1 MNTRDLVFLVVGAMI
16 GLTGI
21 VSALVWSVKLGIVAL
36 IVLSLILLVLLV
48 LQRRQLGKVQQRML
62 SILNA
67 QQKSAKSATTPN
79 LSRVA
84 VPQENIAI
92 PMKKIVGL
100 LQAQQISMEKLNAK
114 LDSALLDEAQE
125 TSSSQ

>member
-21 VSALVWSVKLGIVAL
+21 IGALLGSVKLGTVAL
-36 IVLSLILLVLLV
+36 MAMSVILLVLLV
-48 LQRRQLGKVQQRML
+48 LQRRQLAKVQQRML

-67 QQKSAKSATTPN
+67 QQKSAESATAPN
-79 LSRVA
+79 LSRA
-84 VPQENIAI
+84 AAPQESIAI
-92 PMKKIVGL
+92 PTKKIVGL

-114 LDSALLDEAQE
+114 LNRALPDETQE
-125 TSSSQ
+125 TTSSQ